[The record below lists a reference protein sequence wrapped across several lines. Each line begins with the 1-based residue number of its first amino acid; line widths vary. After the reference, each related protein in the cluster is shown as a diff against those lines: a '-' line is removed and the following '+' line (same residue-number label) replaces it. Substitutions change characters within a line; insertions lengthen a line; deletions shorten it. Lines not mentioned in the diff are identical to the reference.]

1 MSRNLIVYNVE
12 YRNPSDPWS
21 YHDRKKFVKTKR
33 IVMTAD
39 EVDQTDGYWRN
50 HSKVRSKF
58 KKQMG
63 DKYYIDRIN
72 KA

>member
-1 MSRNLIVYNVE
+1 
-12 YRNPSDPWS
+12 
-21 YHDRKKFVKTKR
+21 
-33 IVMTAD
+33 MTAD